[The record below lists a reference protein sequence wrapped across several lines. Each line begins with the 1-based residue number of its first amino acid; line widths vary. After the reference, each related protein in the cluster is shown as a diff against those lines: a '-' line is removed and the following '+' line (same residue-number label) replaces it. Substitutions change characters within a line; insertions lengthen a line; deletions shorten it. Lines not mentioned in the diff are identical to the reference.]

1 MKAYTLTKHGKP
13 SVLKIAEVPEPEP
26 NAGEIRIKIKRIGIN
41 YAEILSRKGM
51 YGWAPKLPYILGME
65 AFGAVE
71 ALGENVSHRQIGEPV
86 IVVTPFGSYA
96 EKIIVKERQALP
108 VIEPFSPEENAA
120 YAVNYMTAWVS
131 LFGMARLRSTD
142 SVLIHAAA
150 GGVGTA
156 AVQLA
161 KHFGCTVFGTAGSDE
176 KIKLLSDLNIDGAIN
191 YRTQD
196 FENEIKKMTNGKGVD
211 VILEV
216 VGGDVYKKSL
226 RLLNPLGRIV
236 IAGFASMNLQ
246 KWNPLSWLR
255 TWRDMPKATIM
266 KMAEKSYGVMAT
278 HLGYLLPDEKQLQQT
293 WNELCA
299 FMEKNNIKPVV
310 GHIFNFEELA
320 KAHELMESRKSHGKI
335 VINVSS

>member
-1 MKAYTLTKHGKP
+1 
-13 SVLKIAEVPEPEP
+13 
-26 NAGEIRIKIKRIGIN
+26 
-41 YAEILSRKGM
+41 
-51 YGWAPKLPYILGME
+51 
-65 AFGAVE
+65 
-71 ALGENVSHRQIGEPV
+71 
-86 IVVTPFGSYA
+86 
-96 EKIIVKERQALP
+96 
-108 VIEPFSPEENAA
+108 
-120 YAVNYMTAWVS
+120 
-131 LFGMARLRSTD
+131 
-142 SVLIHAAA
+142 
-150 GGVGTA
+150 
-156 AVQLA
+156 
-161 KHFGCTVFGTAGSDE
+161 
-176 KIKLLSDLNIDGAIN
+176 
-191 YRTQD
+191 
-196 FENEIKKMTNGKGVD
+196 MTNGKGVD

-293 WNELCA
+293 WNELCT

-310 GHIFNFEELA
+310 GHIFNFDEIA
-320 KAHELMESRKSHGKI
+320 KTHELMESRKSQGKI